1 MYVGPQLRWTD
12 FIINILKKIGTDLGF
27 EVAKEYFGIDVG
39 YFTVDSKDRFDWN
52 LDVAIEHENSDKT
65 WMDEV
70 CKLAHIAA
78 QQKILIAYYNYLGA
92 EESLESMLERAVE
105 RIKSRKYKTRPQSW
119 VFIFGPTS
127 VDINHSFKV
136 FEYDAEIDEEAR
148 KLKGLEHKYP
158 LKAA

>member
-1 MYVGPQLRWTD
+1 
-12 FIINILKKIGTDLGF
+12 
-27 EVAKEYFGIDVG
+27 
-39 YFTVDSKDRFDWN
+39 
-52 LDVAIEHENSDKT
+52 
-65 WMDEV
+65 MDEV